1 MHQLFMRF
9 KNFFA
14 LRHKAARDKQ
24 IKLSRRT
31 RAVLLRDYYECSNLK
46 GGE

>member
-9 KNFFA
+9 KFFFA

-24 IKLSRRT
+24 LKLSRRT
-31 RAVLLRDYYECSNLK
+31 RAILLRDCSEKSLVK